1 MLLAKT
7 RRGDIPGARSPKM
20 RDAPVRNLFY
30 ERILASC
37 VQIEGAGWS
46 IIWKLISESR
56 FRMQDTRPL
65 ADMDL
70 DPVQGAELTWLV
82 DLEARWENSLHDSR
96 RTRGTQAATRDLHE
110 LQKAYEAFRSR
121 LQAYN
126 RRYASAHV
134 TELLLNT
141 PARLGKWC
149 RAMRNLY
156 LRVRDDPK
164 CHCPTSL
171 MEKAYRWADQL
182 AARLC
187 IDPFSRQPAPADIEA
202 TVQQL
207 NALSEWCDGRARPAA
222 AKTASAHGGEE

>member
-1 MLLAKT
+1 
-7 RRGDIPGARSPKM
+7 
-20 RDAPVRNLFY
+20 
-30 ERILASC
+30 
-37 VQIEGAGWS
+37 
-46 IIWKLISESR
+46 
-56 FRMQDTRPL
+56 MQDSRPL
-65 ADMDL
+65 AEIDL

-82 DLEARWENSLHDSR
+82 DLEARWENLRDDSR
-96 RTRGTQAATRDLHE
+96 RTLGTQAATRELHE

-134 TELLLNT
+134 PELLLNT

-156 LRVRDDPK
+156 LCVRDDPK

-171 MEKAYRWADQL
+171 MERAYRWADQL

-187 IDPFSRQPAPADIEA
+187 IDSFSRQPAPGDIEA

-207 NALSEWCDGRARPAA
+207 SALSQWCDGRARPAA
-222 AKTASAHGGEE
+222 AKTA